1 MLACYRRKSQFEVL
15 NYLEYI
21 AWSASA
27 YWNIILFSCNNNF
40 AIYLTFLISEK
51 TINSYIYWRISY
63 RFIQSEGI
71 IWFTSAKVWNSP
83 YGKRGFSQS
92 HIGLFT
98 SWQPLSPDFCPGE
111 VNDPFPHTI
120 EDWVSEE
127 SDHLVVE
134 LLGHTVGL
142 VVVQEGGEIQ
152 FAGDFFRFLP
162 S

>member
-27 YWNIILFSCNNNF
+27 YWNIILFCCNNNF
-40 AIYLTFLISEK
+40 AMYLTFLISEK

-92 HIGLFT
+92 QHWTFYNLTTLESRLLPRWRKWPLPSYNRGLGLRGVWPSCCRAAGPHCRT
-98 SWQPLSPDFCPGE
+98 GSGPGRRRSS
-111 VNDPFPHTI
+111 TC
-120 EDWVSEE
+120 W
-127 SDHLVVE
+127 
-134 LLGHTVGL
+134 
-142 VVVQEGGEIQ
+142 
-152 FAGDFFRFLP
+152 RFL
-162 S
+162 